1 MILLVGDIGGTK
13 TNLALYEYD
22 GELACIKEKK
32 FVSKLYNSLWDI
44 INEFLK
50 DETKEIKKACFG
62 IAGPVK
68 NGRCYT
74 TNLPWLVDANEL
86 ASKLKITDVFL
97 LNDLESDAYG
107 LLELSPKEFFEL
119 NKGNRRQQGNAAL
132 ISAGTGLGEAG
143 LFWDKKKYRPFACE
157 GGHTDFAP
165 RDELEA
171 ELLFYLKNKF
181 GHVSYER
188 IVSGPGLCNVYQFLV
203 DTKKT
208 TWHQDFN
215 DSIKV
220 NDLAEAISTKAI
232 NNEDEGCSKAVDIM
246 ISVYGAEAGN
256 IALKHFALSGVY
268 LGGGIAP
275 KILEKLKNGIF
286 MKAFT
291 DKGRFSSLMQSI
303 PVRII
308 LNNRTALLGAAYYAL
323 RSI

>member
-50 DETKEIKKACFG
+50 DENKEIKKACFG

-86 ASKLKITDVFL
+86 ASRLKITDVFL
-97 LNDLESDAYG
+97 LNDLEADAYG

-119 NKGNRRQQGNAAL
+119 NKGNKRQQGNAAL

-143 LFWDKKKYRPFACE
+143 LFWDKKKYKPFACE

-165 RDELEA
+165 RDELET

-188 IVSGPGLCNVYQFLV
+188 IVSGPGICNIYQFLV

-208 TWHQDFN
+208 IWHPDFN
-215 DSIKV
+215 DSLKIK
-220 NDLAEAISTKAI
+220 DLAEAISCKAV
-232 NNEDEGCSKAVDIM
+232 NNEDEGCSKAIDIM

-256 IALKHFALSGVY
+256 IALKHFALSGIY

-286 MKAFT
+286 MKAFI
-291 DKGRFSSLMQSI
+291 DKGRFSSLVQSI
-303 PVRII
+303 PVRVI
-308 LNNRTALLGAAYYAL
+308 LNKRTALLGAAYYAL